1 MSGAVRR
8 PQAEEIGSGPARG
21 LIELWLDAIERWIV
35 RFDRGMGGV
44 TGRREGRDRE
54 EGRGPTLR

>member
-1 MSGAVRR
+1 MRHSVGS

-35 RFDRGMGGV
+35 RFDRDMGGV
-44 TGRREGRDRE
+44 TGRREGRNRE